1 MNINILQYSVNLLE
15 TNVITSKGK
24 NVISPDA
31 KNYIEFYSTLGL
43 KQLIKIPTRITS
55 NTSTDIDHILKV
67 AVKK

>member
-1 MNINILQYSVNLLE
+1 MNINILQYNVNLLE

-24 NVISPDA
+24 NVISSDA
-31 KNYIEFYSTLGL
+31 KNYIEFCSILGL
-43 KQLIKIPTRITS
+43 KQLIKIPTRITF